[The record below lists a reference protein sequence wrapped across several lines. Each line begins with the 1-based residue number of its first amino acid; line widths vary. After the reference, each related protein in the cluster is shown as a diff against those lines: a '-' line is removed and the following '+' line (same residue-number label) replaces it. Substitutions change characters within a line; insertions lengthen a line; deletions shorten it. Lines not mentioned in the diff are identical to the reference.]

1 MRPQLNSGTLG
12 GRMRIVAVLLPG
24 ANQPAINDA
33 AWESLMQTR
42 APASPQVRR
51 GINPFTKK
59 PIELPQRRYSG
70 LRVIDRGKEIGSI
83 EWAQDGSN
91 MLLVRLEDDHEA
103 ASEALVTVAQDVA
116 SALGV
121 VCDVQHEMVVFSRRD
136 DHVPPAEE
144 PLEKAIR
151 LWKAGD
157 GERAVAHYMASFNVD
172 LPTAVRDLKDF
183 AASHRS
189 DG

>member
-1 MRPQLNSGTLG
+1 
-12 GRMRIVAVLLPG
+12 MRIVAVLLPG

-116 SALGV
+116 SALGA

-144 PLEKAIR
+144 PLEKPSAFGK
-151 LWKAGD
+151 LVTANAPLPTTW
-157 GERAVAHYMASFNVD
+157 RASTSTCLRQCVSSRTLPPVTDRTASVAH
-172 LPTAVRDLKDF
+172 
-183 AASHRS
+183 
-189 DG
+189 